1 MTPQERTEKI
11 ALYGNAYNILT
22 EALARFPREM
32 WHFRPD
38 VLIRPT
44 PDEWT
49 IHEIVVHIT
58 DSEANSYIRARRLIA
73 EPGKTLM
80 GYDEMQWAR
89 ALDYHHLDTEDAVEL
104 FRWLRGNTHKL
115 IQTLPESVWHHVG
128 HHTESGPMT
137 LEDWLDTYARHVP
150 EHIAQ
155 MEGVWEAWK
164 QQE

>member
-1 MTPQERTEKI
+1 MTPKDRTQKI
-11 ALYGNAYNILT
+11 AHYGNAYNLLT

-32 WHFRPD
+32 WHFRS
-38 VLIRPT
+38 T
-44 PDEWT
+44 PDDWT

-73 EPGKTLM
+73 EPGSTLM

-89 ALDYHHLDTEDAVEL
+89 ALDYPHLSTEDAVEL

-115 IQTLPESVWHHVG
+115 IQTVPEAVWQHTG
-128 HHTESGPMT
+128 YHTESGPMT
-137 LEDWLDTYARHVP
+137 LEDWLDIYARHVP

-155 MEGVWEAWK
+155 MERVWEVWNA
-164 QQE
+164 QIHV

>member
-1 MTPQERTEKI
+1 MTPEERTTQI
-11 ALYGNAYNILT
+11 THYGNAYTLLT

-32 WHFRPD
+32 WHFRPA
-38 VLIRPT
+38 
-44 PDEWT
+44 PDDWT

-115 IQTLPESVWHHVG
+115 LQTLPESVWQNTG

-137 LEDWLDTYARHVP
+137 LEDWLDIYTRHVP
-150 EHIAQ
+150 EHVAQ
-155 MEGVWEAWK
+155 MERVWEAWNK
-164 QQE
+164 QT

>member
-1 MTPQERTEKI
+1 MTPEERTTQI
-11 ALYGNAYNILT
+11 AHYGNAYSLLT
-22 EALARFPREM
+22 TALARFPREM
-32 WHFRPD
+32 WHF
-38 VLIRPT
+38 RPT

-73 EPGKTLM
+73 EPGSMLM

-115 IQTLPESVWHHVG
+115 IQTLPEAVWQNVG

-137 LEDWLDTYARHVP
+137 LEDWLDIYTRHVP
-150 EHIAQ
+150 EHVAQ
-155 MEGVWEAWK
+155 MERVWEAWK
-164 QQE
+164 KS